1 MNYYDLLI
9 RRSRQD
15 ESSSSSGSVI
25 PTDCV
30 FYAPLTNASATSSE
44 TGQTLTYNGNVSSE
58 TIDGIQSLHL
68 VSGRVFVD
76 DTTVIPTG
84 RNAFAQSIW
93 FYLPKWQKCGVFT
106 HGVISTYHSI
116 HIQCNQTKFRLN
128 GGGWFLDYAITTSLS
143 ISQWHHVV
151 QMYDGTEF
159 SAYLDGVLMATSTN
173 TNVDVQAGKIAIG
186 CQTDGQEHSS
196 DIYVSHARL
205 YDRVLDATE
214 VQALYSELSPAPAEQ
229 TTPTGD

>member
-1 MNYYDLLI
+1 MNYYELLI
-9 RRSRQD
+9 RRSRRD

-25 PTDCV
+25 PTDYV

-58 TIDGIQSLHL
+58 TIDGIQALHL
-68 VSGRVFVD
+68 VSGRVFVN

-84 RNAFAQSIW
+84 RNAFTQSIW
-93 FYLPKWQKCGVFT
+93 FYIPYWQKCGVFT
-106 HGVISTYHSI
+106 HGVTSTHHSI
-116 HIQCNQTKFRLN
+116 HIQCNQTKSRLN
-128 GGGWFLDYAITTSLS
+128 GGGWFLDYAITNSLS

-186 CQTDGQEHSS
+186 CQTDGQENSS

-229 TTPTGD
+229 TTSTGD

>member
-1 MNYYDLLI
+1 MMNYYELMI
-9 RRSRQD
+9 RRSRKS
-15 ESSSSSGSVI
+15 EPPPVI
-25 PTDCV
+25 PTDYV

-44 TGQTLTYNGNVSSE
+44 TGQTLTYKGNVSSE
-58 TIDGIQSLHL
+58 TIDGIQALHL
-68 VSGRVFVD
+68 VSGRVFVN

-84 RNAFAQSIW
+84 RNAFTQSIW
-93 FYLPKWQKCGVFT
+93 FYIPYWQKCGVFT
-106 HGVISTYHSI
+106 HGVTSTHHSI
-116 HIQCNQTKFRLN
+116 HIQCNDAKSRLN
-128 GGGWFLDYAITTSLS
+128 GGGWFLDYAITNSLS

-186 CQTDGQEHSS
+186 CQTDGQEYSS

-229 TTPTGD
+229 TTSTGD